1 MRKLL
6 VGIGIA
12 FVLFLAA
19 IIIVPLLFKGR
30 IVELIKAEANKRLTA
45 QLDFEDVNLNLIS
58 NFPDITLS
66 IDNLNIVNQEPFAG
80 DTLLQ
85 LRSFKATIDLMSVI
99 TGGSARIESLLL
111 DRPIFNLHVLQD
123 SSANWEISAAA
134 EAPEPQIAETEE
146 SDFQLSLRGYEIRDA
161 RIVFDD
167 QTTGLQ
173 LVVAGLNHQGRGDF
187 TQDLVDL
194 KTSTQIQSLTA
205 RLAGISYLDEVETE
219 LVFDLTLDMAN
230 KKVTLRENR
239 LRLNDLVLNLAGS
252 VAMME
257 EDAAI
262 DLRFDS
268 PQTEFGSLI
277 SLLPQLYRSEVSE
290 LQSAGSMAF
299 AGRIDGRYGKNQFPA
314 FDFRLNAKDGMFRH
328 SRMPKAVE
336 QVQLDLRTSN
346 SGGDLD
352 NSVIELTKLHFEID
366 KQPFDARISVRRPFS
381 NPSTEMA
388 MSGRIDLGDLQELLA
403 LEEGTEVDGLIESN
417 LRVSSVGTK
426 DQTEFRGTGRVQF
439 KDLSYTSSEM
449 PGPFSLTRAE
459 LSFSPD
465 RVSLDKFDAKIG
477 DSDIQAEGRLD
488 NLLSYLLKD
497 EILTGRLS
505 LTSKRL
511 DLNPWMEGESQ
522 ALTAVELPDSVEFWM
537 DARFNEVLFDNLE
550 MRNVRGK
557 LHLKNKT
564 LAMQDL
570 YMALLGGGVTV
581 NGDYNT
587 GDPEKPQVD
596 FELAVKQV
604 SIAESFESFV
614 TVQTFAPI
622 AKYMHGNFDARLT
635 LTTQVDQELM
645 PVWQSLAS
653 SGRLDIAKANIVDFS
668 PMNNIASALNW
679 DQLHNPALA
688 DIHPSFRIENGRFNL
703 SPFSVKVDK
712 YDITVAGSYGIDK
725 SMDYSLNI
733 EMPAGNLR
741 KQSAAAL
748 SDLFGRKVD
757 LQSAETVSVL
767 VSIGGTI
774 DNPVINTSMGDMV
787 KSTAAGVVKGIAS
800 DLLTKETTKADSAA
814 ITTEGQTEGA
824 KQAAQTALE
833 KQKAELEKKKKEA
846 EKKLKEKLKKLIKP

>member
-1 MRKLL
+1 
-6 VGIGIA
+6 
-12 FVLFLAA
+12 
-19 IIIVPLLFKGR
+19 
-30 IVELIKAEANKRLTA
+30 
-45 QLDFEDVNLNLIS
+45 
-58 NFPDITLS
+58 
-66 IDNLNIVNQEPFAG
+66 
-80 DTLLQ
+80 
-85 LRSFKATIDLMSVI
+85 
-99 TGGSARIESLLL
+99 
-111 DRPIFNLHVLQD
+111 
-123 SSANWEISAAA
+123 
-134 EAPEPQIAETEE
+134 
-146 SDFQLSLRGYEIRDA
+146 
-161 RIVFDD
+161 
-167 QTTGLQ
+167 
-173 LVVAGLNHQGRGDF
+173 
-187 TQDLVDL
+187 
-194 KTSTQIQSLTA
+194 
-205 RLAGISYLDEVETE
+205 
-219 LVFDLTLDMAN
+219 
-230 KKVTLRENR
+230 
-239 LRLNDLVLNLAGS
+239 
-252 VAMME
+252 
-257 EDAAI
+257 
-262 DLRFDS
+262 
-268 PQTEFGSLI
+268 
-277 SLLPQLYRSEVSE
+277 
-290 LQSAGSMAF
+290 
-299 AGRIDGRYGKNQFPA
+299 
-314 FDFRLNAKDGMFRH
+314 
-328 SRMPKAVE
+328 
-336 QVQLDLRTSN
+336 
-346 SGGDLD
+346 
-352 NSVIELTKLHFEID
+352 
-366 KQPFDARISVRRPFS
+366 
-381 NPSTEMA
+381 
-388 MSGRIDLGDLQELLA
+388 
-403 LEEGTEVDGLIESN
+403 
-417 LRVSSVGTK
+417 
-426 DQTEFRGTGRVQF
+426 
-439 KDLSYTSSEM
+439 
-449 PGPFSLTRAE
+449 
-459 LSFSPD
+459 
-465 RVSLDKFDAKIG
+465 
-477 DSDIQAEGRLD
+477 
-488 NLLSYLLKD
+488 
-497 EILTGRLS
+497 
-505 LTSKRL
+505 
-511 DLNPWMEGESQ
+511 
-522 ALTAVELPDSVEFWM
+522 
-537 DARFNEVLFDNLE
+537 
-550 MRNVRGK
+550 
-557 LHLKNKT
+557 
-564 LAMQDL
+564 MQDL

-587 GDPEKPQVD
+587 SDPEKPQVD

-622 AKYMHGNFDARLT
+622 AQYMHGNFDARLT